1 MVFKTV
7 IHRHTVNP
15 QFDQNF
21 VFQNLT
27 PDCLEKK
34 SIVYVALFVF
44 VCVCMCVRGVRISV
58 QICVCVGD
66 RMHNVISLT
75 LALDKTFSAGYNY
88 TARMKMVLPPAPNN
102 RVM

>member
-1 MVFKTV
+1 MIHIILECFSHFQHVVFKTV

-34 SIVYVALFVF
+34 SIVYVALFV
-44 VCVCMCVRGVRISV
+44 CVYVCVRGVRISV
-58 QICVCVGD
+58 QIRVCVGD
-66 RMHNVISLT
+66 GMHNVIALI
-75 LALDKTFSAGYNY
+75 LALDKLFLLAIIIQQE
-88 TARMKMVLPPAPNN
+88 
-102 RVM
+102 